1 MSTFD
6 PNEFLDQ
13 VIEGENSTSITPCPV
28 GEYLA
33 LATKIQVKPWAS
45 KDDPSNAGLKL
56 VVTWE
61 IQDES
66 VKTFCD
72 RDKVF
77 VNQDLM
83 LDLVDGTNN
92 LDMGKGKNTGL
103 GRLREAIGQNKPGQR
118 FAYSMI
124 VGSLAKVS
132 VAHGVNKNDPENPYV
147 NVKAVAKP

>member
-13 VIEGENSTSITPCPV
+13 VVEGENSTSITPCPV
-28 GEYLA
+28 GEFLA
-33 LATKIQVKPWAS
+33 VATKIAAKPWAS

-61 IQDES
+61 IQDEA
-66 VKTFCD
+66 VKVACG
-72 RDKVF
+72 RDKVL

-83 LDLVDGTNN
+83 LDLVDGTNT

-118 FAYSMI
+118 FSYSMI
-124 VGSLAKVS
+124 LQSLAKVNI
-132 VAHGVNKNDPENPYV
+132 VHGPNKNDPENPFV